1 MSARSI
7 LILLAAALL
16 ACSSGKKKDEDPK
29 TQSLVIQPRKS
40 RSDRPPKK
48 PTAWFEEQIREIR
61 AARREGN
68 LNSALVMID
77 HALKQ
82 NPLQNSVVLL
92 RELRR
97 NVLFDILELPTVE
110 GRIDSEK
117 APVVFGDPIRV
128 RILLKNVSGRR
139 VEIPAVRKKTSRSL
153 FILDVIRQ
161 EFDIEAHVVLTR
173 RIVHVPLD
181 RDLGLD
187 AGESMEQI
195 IEISGA
201 GNEQPVRGFRTYTIT
216 GQLRPIR
223 LEVDG
228 LPRFEPVPLQA
239 MRLRSFAQDYDKLLG
254 KPLEHVVE
262 ALEKR
267 KPVTLLTAAALVG
280 PDERQ
285 EMVDKLVGA
294 LGGQGRFDL
303 AIVSALQYVT
313 GVDLGRSPGTWRA
326 WWPGV
331 RESFFEKSVDR
342 SDPDVPTFET
352 DPK

>member
-1 MSARSI
+1 MGVRSI

-16 ACSSGKKKDEDPK
+16 GCSSGKKKDEKPE
-29 TQSLVIQPRKS
+29 TQQIVIKPHRS
-40 RSDRPPKK
+40 RADRPPKK
-48 PTAWFEEQIREIR
+48 PTSWFEEQIREIR
-61 AARREGN
+61 AARRDGN

-77 HALKQ
+77 NALKQ
-82 NPLQNSVVLL
+82 NPLSSYAILL
-92 RELRR
+92 REERR
-97 NVLFDILELPTVE
+97 NVLIDILEMPTVE

-117 APVVFGDPIRV
+117 SPVVFGDPIRI

-139 VEIPAVRKKTSRSL
+139 VEIPLQRKKTSRSL

-173 RIVHVPLD
+173 RLVHVPLE
-181 RDLGLD
+181 RDLILD
-187 AGESMEQI
+187 PGESMEQV

-228 LPRFEPVPLQA
+228 LPRFEPVPLQS
-239 MRLRSFAQDYDKLLG
+239 MRLRSFAQDYDKLVG
-254 KPLEHVVE
+254 EPLKHVDE
-262 ALEKR
+262 ALRKH
-267 KPVTLLTAAALVG
+267 KPVTLLTAVALVG

-285 EMVDKLVGA
+285 EVVDTLVGA

-313 GVDLGRSPGTWRA
+313 GVDLGRSAEKWRA

-331 RESFFEKSVDR
+331 RESFFQEVVER
-342 SDPDVPTFET
+342 PDPDVPTF
-352 DPK
+352 D

>member
-1 MSARSI
+1 MSVHTT
-7 LILLAAALL
+7 LILLAVALL
-16 ACSSGKKKDEDPK
+16 ACSSGQKKDEKPETK
-29 TQSLVIQPRKS
+29 SVVIDTRKS
-40 RSDRPPKK
+40 RTDRPPKK
-48 PTAWFEEQIREIR
+48 PVAWFEEQVREIR

-68 LNSALVMID
+68 INSALVMID
-77 HALKQ
+77 HALRQ
-82 NPLQNSVVLL
+82 NPQQNYVVLL
-92 RELRR
+92 RELKRD
-97 NVLFDILELPTVE
+97 VLHDILEMKTIE

-117 APVVFGDPIRV
+117 TPVVFGDPIRI
-128 RILLKNVSGRR
+128 RILLKNISGRR
-139 VEIPAVRKKTSRSL
+139 VEIPALRKKTSRSL
-153 FILDVIRQ
+153 FILDVVRQ

-173 RIVHVPLD
+173 RIVHVPLE

-201 GNEQPVRGFRTYTIT
+201 GNEQPVRGFRTYTIS

-228 LPRFEPVPLQA
+228 LPRFEPVPLRS
-239 MRLRSFAQDYDKLLG
+239 MRLRSFAQDYDKLVG

-280 PDERQ
+280 PDEQQ
-285 EMVDKLVGA
+285 EMVDKLVEA

-313 GVDLGRSPGTWRA
+313 GVDLGRSRETWRA

-331 RESFFEKSVDR
+331 RESFFEKPVER
-342 SDPDVPTFET
+342 RDPDVPTF
-352 DPK
+352 D